1 MNIKPLEILGRA
13 ALGAPFIKLG
23 VEAAQNPGARVKAAE
38 GIGLPAAETMV
49 RFNGAAMAA
58 GGAAI
63 VLGKLQRTAAAGMV
77 LSLIPT
83 TYAGHQFWTVEDPAA
98 RKAQQINFLKNVA
111 LAGAFAVI
119 AARD

>member
-1 MNIKPLEILGRA
+1 MNIKPLDLLGRV
-13 ALGAPFIKLG
+13 ALGAPFVKLG
-23 VEAAQNPGARVKAAE
+23 LDAAQNPGGRVQAAE
-38 GIGLPAAETMV
+38 KIGLPAPEALV

-58 GGAAI
+58 GGLAVAT
-63 VLGKLQRTAAAGMV
+63 GNLQRTASAGLL

-83 TYAGHQFWTVEDPAA
+83 TYAGHAFWNIDDPAA
-98 RKAQQINFLKNVA
+98 RKTQQINFLKNVA

>member
-1 MNIKPLEILGRA
+1 MSIKPLEIIGRV
-13 ALGAPFIKLG
+13 ALGAPFVKLG
-23 VEAAQNPGARVKAAE
+23 LDAAQNPGARVKAAE
-38 GIGLPAAETMV
+38 GIGLPAPEAMV

-58 GGAAI
+58 GGVAVA
-63 VLGKLQRTAAAGMV
+63 LGKLPRTASAGLI

-83 TYAGHQFWTVEDPAA
+83 TYAGHQFWNVEDPTV
-98 RKAQQINFLKNVA
+98 RKAHQINLLKNVA